1 MFIRKTATRNKSTNE
16 SYFTFRL
23 VTSERTG
30 KQVRQITLLNL
41 GRHFELSQ
49 SDWPRLCAR
58 IDVLL
63 AGQAGMLPEPDA
75 IEALAQRYAARL
87 IAARSEPAPLAVA
100 PATPPAVPPAAP
112 LATAPEPPPAPPPAP
127 STPAAPSAKPAAPD
141 PVFAEVDIASLQL
154 TRPRS
159 VGVEAA
165 GLAAMDWLGI
175 DRILSDLGLNGVQR
189 DAAAGLLIGRMAAP
203 GSELATWRWLCER
216 SALGELLDVDFGA
229 MPLIRLYRTS
239 DLLVRHRDKIED
251 ALFTRIKD
259 LFGMPVTVTLYD
271 LTNTYFEGA
280 SAGNPKAA
288 RGRSKEKRGA
298 CPRALDPGDCP
309 LVTLGLVLDSSGFV
323 RRSKMF
329 AGNVAEGSTLAEM
342 LKGLATPPGALV
354 IMDAEPAPAKAR
366 ATAVN
371 ITWLKEQGYRYLV
384 VSRERGRQ
392 FDPDKATSTL
402 TASNETVRLQRVL
415 SEDGA
420 EVRLYCHSEGR
431 EAKETAITTRFVTQF
446 ETGLGNLAAGLSK
459 PRGQKKLADI
469 QQRIGRLK
477 EKSRGIGQHYEI
489 VVTPD
494 GTGKLATSI
503 TWTKVPVE
511 GSKLTHPGVC
521 CLRSNETTWGAETL
535 WHTYTMLTDL
545 EAVFRGLK
553 SELGLRPVFH
563 QKADRTEG
571 HLFITVLAYQLVQAI
586 RGKLE
591 AAGEHTSWARLRE
604 VLSVQQRV
612 TATFQQRD
620 GRTLHVRKATVG
632 TGLAPNLRHAGHQ
645 CVTRR
650 GPETDRLNG
659 NDALVVPLGP
669 RRRCNRLI
677 IQELF

>member
-1 MFIRKTATRNKSTNE
+1 MFIRKAATRNKSTNE

-23 VTSERTG
+23 VSSERTG

-58 IDVLL
+58 IDALL

-87 IAARSEPAPLAVA
+87 IAGRSEPAPVAVA
-100 PATPPAVPPAAP
+100 PAAPPAGPPSAP
-112 LATAPEPPPAPPPAP
+112 LATALPPAPPP
-127 STPAAPSAKPAAPD
+127 STPAAPPANPAAPD

-189 DAAAGLLIGRMAAP
+189 NAAVGLLIGRMAAP

-216 SALGELLDVDFGA
+216 SALGELLDVDFEV

-251 ALFTRIKD
+251 ALFTNIKD
-259 LFGMPVTVTLYD
+259 LFGLPVTVTLYD

-280 SAGNPKAA
+280 AAGNAKAA
-288 RGRSKEKRGA
+288 RGRSKEKRS
-298 CPRALDPGDCP
+298 DCP

-323 RRSKMF
+323 RRSRMF
-329 AGNVAEGSTLAEM
+329 AGNAAEAGTLQDM
-342 LKGLATPPGALV
+342 LKGLATPDGALI
-354 IMDAEPAPAKAR
+354 IMDAGI

-371 ITWLKEQGYRYLV
+371 ITWLKEKGYRYLV

-402 TASNETVRLQRVL
+402 TASNATVRLQRVL

-469 QQRIGRLK
+469 QQRIGRMK

-494 GTGKLATSI
+494 ETGKLATSI

-521 CLRSNETTWGAETL
+521 CLRSNETTWSAETL

-586 RGKLE
+586 RRKLE
-591 AAGEHTSWARLRE
+591 AAGEHTSWTRLRE

-620 GRTLHVRKATVG
+620 GRTLHVRKTTVAEPDLRRIYG
-632 TGLAPNLRHAGHQ
+632 TLAINASPGGVQKLT
-645 CVTRR
+645 V
-650 GPETDRLNG
+650 
-659 NDALVVPLGP
+659 
-669 RRRCNRLI
+669 
-677 IQELF
+677 